1 MKILFSAWIAR
12 RAALGVV
19 CACAA
24 VAGTEG
30 RAQELEV
37 LHVQGNVYLVAGP
50 GGNTTAQ
57 VGPDG
62 LFLVDSKFAPL
73 AEPMLDALRPLG
85 DGPLRYVVNTH
96 MHADHT
102 GGNARLRQRAPGTNL
117 EPFSIIAHLNALTRM
132 VALEREDPDAVPEGG
147 LPLASYDVGSR
158 DLHFNG
164 EPIFIYH
171 EPNAH
176 TDGDS
181 IVLFRGSN
189 VVSTG
194 DVFVPGS
201 YPFIDLEGGGSVRGL
216 VDALNHILELA
227 VPAKTQEG
235 GTYVVPGH
243 GRICDEA
250 DVVEYRDMVVI
261 VSERIADMID
271 RGLSLRQI
279 QRERPTRDY
288 DTEFVDDDSFV
299 TAEQFVEAVYRSLA
313 GERE

>member
-1 MKILFSAWIAR
+1 MRTFVNVVVGIACLCVLVARASADVDI
-12 RAALGVV
+12 V
-19 CACAA
+19 
-24 VAGTEG
+24 
-30 RAQELEV
+30 
-37 LHVQGNVYLVAGP
+37 HVQGNVYLLAGE

-62 LFLVDSKFAPL
+62 IFLVDSKFAS
-73 AEPMLDALRPLG
+73 AVEPMLEALRPHA
-85 DGPLRYVVNTH
+85 DGPLRYLVNTH
-96 MHADHT
+96 LHADHT
-102 GGNARLRQRAPGTNL
+102 GGNGRLRQLAPDTNL
-117 EPFSIIAHLNALTRM
+117 EPFAIIAHLNALNRM
-132 VALEREDPDAVPEGG
+132 VELEREDPEAVPEGA
-147 LPLASYDVGSR
+147 LPLASYDVASR

-164 EPIFIYH
+164 EPIVIYH
-171 EPNAH
+171 APKAH

-194 DVFVPGS
+194 DIFVPGG
-201 YPFIDLEGGGSVRGL
+201 YPFIDLEGGGSVQGL
-216 VDALNHILELA
+216 IEALNDILELA

-235 GTYVVPGH
+235 GTYVIPGH

-261 VSERIADMID
+261 VAERIADMIG
-271 RGLSLRQI
+271 RGLSLRQV

-288 DTEFVDDDSFV
+288 DTEFVDTDSFV

-313 GERE
+313 GDTQ